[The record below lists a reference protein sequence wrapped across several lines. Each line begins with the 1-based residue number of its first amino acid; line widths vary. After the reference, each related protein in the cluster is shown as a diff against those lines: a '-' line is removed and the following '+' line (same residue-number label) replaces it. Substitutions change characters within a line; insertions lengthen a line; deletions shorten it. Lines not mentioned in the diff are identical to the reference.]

1 MQLRLI
7 LTNGVKRIL
16 QILTLSVESCA
27 RSTNFTPLRTLPEDG
42 AGQST
47 GRVITY
53 RSRNKMVAVCQTT
66 FSNSFSWMKIVLFW
80 FKFHWNLF
88 PKIELL
94 KSLCWINY
102 WPGVENV
109 PSRFGA
115 ENPYE
120 YHHLDLKL
128 VCPKRPV
135 DLIVQSHWNFA
146 RNSTASLLDNWK
158 TRIRNSDL

>member
-1 MQLRLI
+1 MALR
-7 LTNGVKRIL
+7 GSCKYWHYQSRAV
-16 QILTLSVESCA
+16 QDQQTLHRSGRFRRTGQDSQRDES
-27 RSTNFTPLRTLPEDG
+27 
-42 AGQST
+42 
-47 GRVITY
+47 Y

-66 FSNSFSWMKIVLFW
+66 FSNSFSWMKNVLFW